1 MCSSDL
7 SEKSAS
13 KMTMVLVERAR
24 AAIGKGA
31 NDPQLEAAGAQV
43 SEEAAKS
50 RRRRGR
56 KERSQRLRDE
66 GAGLRAWAMRR
77 GSALDNFH
85 GAVVIAVVAV
95 RVVQAAIDEK
105 VDVVAVRHGFVAAA
119 GAVHVAR
126 LVAGARGRAAFGVGV
141 GDGDGVL
148 LHAAFMRVVQ
158 VAFLQVVHVTTRS
171 EERRVGKE
179 CRSRWSPYH

>member
-1 MCSSDL
+1 
-7 SEKSAS
+7 
-13 KMTMVLVERAR
+13 MTMVLVKHAR

-31 NDPQLEAAGAQV
+31 NEPQLEGTGAQV
-43 SEEAAKS
+43 SEKAAKS
-50 RRRRGR
+50 RRRRGGK
-56 KERSQRLRDE
+56 KEASAFAMK

-119 GAVHVAR
+119 GAVHVAW
-126 LVAGARGRAAFGVGV
+126 LVTGARGRAAFGVGV

-158 VAFLQVVHVTTRS
+158 MAFLQVVHVAVVADGGVAAAGAVL
-171 EERRVGKE
+171 VG
-179 CRSRWSPYH
+179 RQAQVLMAFLL

>member
-1 MCSSDL
+1 
-7 SEKSAS
+7 
-13 KMTMVLVERAR
+13 MVLVERAR

-31 NDPQLEAAGAQV
+31 NEPQLEGAGAQV

-66 GAGLRAWAMRR
+66 RRWLAWAMRR

-95 RVVQAAIDEK
+95 RVMQAAIDEK

-119 GAVHVAR
+119 GAVHVAW
-126 LVAGARGRAAFGVGV
+126 LVTGARGRAAFGVGV

-158 VAFLQVVHVTTRS
+158 VAFLQVVHVAVVADGGVAAAGAVLIGRAH
-171 EERRVGKE
+171 V
-179 CRSRWSPYH
+179 